1 MAKRNFFN
9 SIFGKKINEQPKQLT
24 SVQMLNSMNST
35 IYNYSGSLY
44 DCDTVRA
51 SIDAVAR
58 HFAKMGIEHRLKNTT
73 VNSSLNRLLK
83 YRPNFAMNSYDFL
96 YKTVTQLYL
105 YSTAFVYIERDD
117 LGTVLS
123 LYPIDFG
130 KAELKQDAQGTYY
143 LNFQFYNG
151 RNITVNC
158 DDTIVLRRFFGVN
171 DFYGEGNYNAL
182 YPSINLLSVINSGTI
197 NAVKSS
203 AYIRGI
209 LSLEG
214 MFSEDDKSKKRTA
227 FMDEY
232 MTAQNF
238 GGIAVTDDTAKYQTI
253 ESKPILVDDASAN
266 SAKKKIYDYF
276 GISEKIVTGTFS
288 EDDYNSFFESVLE
301 PLSIQWSLEFTSKI
315 FSQRELDFG
324 NEIAFISDR
333 LSYMSVNSKVRMFTA
348 LKELG
353 IINKES
359 TANIFN
365 LPIPPDKD
373 TYLQSLNY
381 VDTKIV
387 NEYQLGEQKAGG
399 EEEDDKTK
407 Q

>member
-1 MAKRNFFN
+1 M
-9 SIFGKKINEQPKQLT
+9 IIIP
-24 SVQMLNSMNST
+24 
-35 IYNYSGSLY
+35 
-44 DCDTVRA
+44 
-51 SIDAVAR
+51 
-58 HFAKMGIEHRLKNTT
+58 
-73 VNSSLNRLLK
+73 
-83 YRPNFAMNSYDFL
+83 
-96 YKTVTQLYL
+96 
-105 YSTAFVYIERDD
+105 
-117 LGTVLS
+117 
-123 LYPIDFG
+123 
-130 KAELKQDAQGTYY
+130 
-143 LNFQFYNG
+143 
-151 RNITVNC
+151 
-158 DDTIVLRRFFGVN
+158 
-171 DFYGEGNYNAL
+171 
-182 YPSINLLSVINSGTI
+182 
-197 NAVKSS
+197 
-203 AYIRGI
+203 
-209 LSLEG
+209 
-214 MFSEDDKSKKRTA
+214 
-227 FMDEY
+227 
-232 MTAQNF
+232 
-238 GGIAVTDDTAKYQTI
+238 
-253 ESKPILVDDASAN
+253 
-266 SAKKKIYDYF
+266 
-276 GISEKIVTGTFS
+276 
-288 EDDYNSFFESVLE
+288 FFESVLE